1 MSSQFIISSSQYLPS
16 VMKELETLID
26 KHGFIKMV
34 VTAGSNKSVSQNNLF
49 WMWMTEMANYF
60 ASKGVENS
68 TKDQMHDLMCH
79 KFLGNITVTVG
90 KTEITRLK
98 SLRDL
103 DKGDMLH
110 FMRQIDEWSAD
121 HGVLL
126 THPEDSEYQR
136 LTEVQNQ

>member
-79 KFLGNITVTVG
+79 KFLGNITLTVG

-121 HGVLL
+121 HGLLL

>member
-1 MSSQFIISSSQYLPS
+1 MSSQFIISSRQYLPS

-79 KFLGNITVTVG
+79 KFLGHITVTVG

-121 HGVLL
+121 HGLLL

-136 LTEVQNQ
+136 LTEEQNQ

>member
-16 VMKELETLID
+16 VMKELNTLID

-121 HGVLL
+121 HGLLL

>member
-1 MSSQFIISSSQYLPS
+1 MSNQFIISSSQYLPS

-136 LTEVQNQ
+136 LTEVQNE

>member
-49 WMWMTEMANYF
+49 WMWTTEMANYF

>member
-1 MSSQFIISSSQYLPS
+1 MSSHFVISSHQYLPS
-16 VMKELETLID
+16 VMKEIADMVD
-26 KHGFIKMV
+26 KNGFVKV
-34 VTAGSNKSVSQNNLF
+34 SVSAGSNRSISQNNLF

-110 FMRQIDEWSAD
+110 FLRQIDEWSAD
-121 HGVLL
+121 HGLLL

-136 LTEVQNQ
+136 LIEEQNQ

>member
-136 LTEVQNQ
+136 LTEVQNE

>member
-16 VMKELETLID
+16 VMKELNTLID

-79 KFLGNITVTVG
+79 KFLGSITVTVG

-121 HGVLL
+121 HGLLL

>member
-60 ASKGVENS
+60 ASKAVENS

>member
-79 KFLGNITVTVG
+79 KFFGNITLTVG

-121 HGVLL
+121 HGLLL

>member
-1 MSSQFIISSSQYLPS
+1 MSSHFVISSHQYLPS
-16 VMKELETLID
+16 VMKEIADMVD
-26 KHGFIKMV
+26 KNGFVKV
-34 VTAGSNKSVSQNNLF
+34 SVSAGSNRSISQNNLF

-79 KFLGNITVTVG
+79 KFLGSITVTVG
-90 KTEITRLK
+90 KTQITRLK

-110 FMRQIDEWSAD
+110 FLRQIDEWSAD
-121 HGVLL
+121 HGLLL

-136 LTEVQNQ
+136 LTEEQNQ

>member
-16 VMKELETLID
+16 VMKELNTLID

-49 WMWMTEMANYF
+49 WMWTTEMANYF

-121 HGVLL
+121 HGLLL

>member
-60 ASKGVENS
+60 ASRGVENS

>member
-79 KFLGNITVTVG
+79 KFLGNITLTVG

>member
-1 MSSQFIISSSQYLPS
+1 MSSQFIISSSQYLPT

-79 KFLGNITVTVG
+79 KFLGNITLTVG

>member
-1 MSSQFIISSSQYLPS
+1 MSNQFIISSSQYLPS

-49 WMWMTEMANYF
+49 WMWMTEMAEHF
-60 ASKGVENS
+60 ASKGVEDS

-121 HGVLL
+121 HGLLL

>member
-1 MSSQFIISSSQYLPS
+1 MSSQFIISSRQYLPS
-16 VMKELETLID
+16 VMAEIEEMVE
-26 KHGFIKMV
+26 KHGFVKLV
-34 VTAGSNKSVSQNNLF
+34 VSAGSNRSISQNNLF
-49 WMWMTEMANYF
+49 WMWMTEMAEHF

-90 KTEITRLK
+90 KTQITRLK

-110 FMRQIDEWSAD
+110 FLRQIDEWSAD
-121 HGVLL
+121 HGLLL

-136 LTEVQNQ
+136 LIEEQNQ

>member
-1 MSSQFIISSSQYLPS
+1 MSNQFIISSSQYLPS

>member
-1 MSSQFIISSSQYLPS
+1 MSSQYIISSRQYLPS
-16 VMKELETLID
+16 VMAEIEEMVE
-26 KHGFIKMV
+26 KHGFVKLV
-34 VTAGSNKSVSQNNLF
+34 VSAGSNRSISQNNLF
-49 WMWMTEMANYF
+49 WMWMTEMAEHF

-110 FMRQIDEWSAD
+110 FLRQIDEWSAD
-121 HGVLL
+121 HGLLL

-136 LTEVQNQ
+136 LIEEQNQ

>member
-16 VMKELETLID
+16 VMKELYTLID

-79 KFLGNITVTVG
+79 KFLGHITVTVG

-121 HGVLL
+121 HGLLL

-136 LTEVQNQ
+136 LTEEQNQ